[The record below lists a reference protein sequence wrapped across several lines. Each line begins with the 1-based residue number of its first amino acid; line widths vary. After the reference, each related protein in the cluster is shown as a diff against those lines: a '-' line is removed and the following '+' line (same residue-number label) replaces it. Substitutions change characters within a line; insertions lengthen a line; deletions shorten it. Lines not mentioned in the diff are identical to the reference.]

1 MDRCEKPQRVALC
14 IASYRRPQGL
24 QALLGGLDA
33 QRFEGE
39 RPEIVLVIADNDV
52 AESARPVCEDARRW
66 LSLPLRYVVEPR
78 KGIPIA
84 RNATLRHAG
93 DADWLAFIDDDEVPE
108 PRWLDTLMR
117 VQRETDADVVTG
129 PVLPRFSEP
138 APEWIVAGGL
148 FDPPRYATGTRVQSA
163 HSNNVLLRRCRL
175 DELDSRFDERL
186 TLGVG
191 EDTDLFDRLAARGA
205 RIVWADEALVH
216 ETVPPARA
224 NTRWLVQRGYR
235 VGTALTHLDRKRRGP
250 AAALAFG
257 VAQGAWWM
265 ARGLLAAALGLL
277 RGRAERVRALQLV
290 ASGVGRVAG
299 LAGVR

>member
-1 MDRCEKPQRVALC
+1 V
-14 IASYRRPQGL
+14 S
-24 QALLGGLDA
+24 
-33 QRFEGE
+33 
-39 RPEIVLVIADNDV
+39 
-52 AESARPVCEDARRW
+52 S
-66 LSLPLRYVVEPR
+66 
-78 KGIPIA
+78 
-84 RNATLRHAG
+84 
-93 DADWLAFIDDDEVPE
+93 
-108 PRWLDTLMR
+108 
-117 VQRETDADVVTG
+117 QRETDADVVTG

-250 AAALAFG
+250 AAARHPP
-257 VAQGAWWM
+257 GALRDTERK
-265 ARGLLAAALGLL
+265 RGLLAAALGLL